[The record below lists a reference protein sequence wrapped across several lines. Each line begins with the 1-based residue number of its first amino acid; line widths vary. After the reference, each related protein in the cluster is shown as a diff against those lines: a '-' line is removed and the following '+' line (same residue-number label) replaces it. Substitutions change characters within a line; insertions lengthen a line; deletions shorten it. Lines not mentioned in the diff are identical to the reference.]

1 MLKNAGIRIAGHL
14 SFAVDLMNISK
25 TEKSTT
31 MNGMLCID
39 STDTNLKTNI
49 LLSVEYYHK
58 FCIQ

>member
-1 MLKNAGIRIAGHL
+1 
-14 SFAVDLMNISK
+14 MNIRK
-25 TEKSTT
+25 IEKSTT

-58 FCIQ
+58 FCIH